1 MKSSPYSP
9 HYEKLQTWL
18 KEQRG
23 KSGYSQREVSEIM
36 NRHHSI
42 VGKIEQRRKKIELL
56 EFVKYCQI
64 LGADPH
70 EGIALLMQS
79 LQVDELPMDH
89 PS

>member
-1 MKSSPYSP
+1 MKYSTYSL
-9 HYEKLQTWL
+9 HYEKLQSWL

-36 NRHHSI
+36 HRHHSI

-56 EFVKYCQI
+56 EFVKYCQV

-70 EGIALLMQS
+70 EGLTVLMRS
-79 LQVDELPMDH
+79 LEEE
-89 PS
+89 

>member
-56 EFVKYCQI
+56 EFIKYCQV

-70 EGIALLMQS
+70 EGLDILMHALQED
-79 LQVDELPMDH
+79 V
-89 PS
+89 

>member
-23 KSGYSQREVSEIM
+23 KRGYSQREVSEIM

-42 VGKIEQRRKKIELL
+42 VGKIEQRRKKIELV
-56 EFVKYCQI
+56 EFIKYCQV
-64 LGADPH
+64 LGADPY
-70 EGIALLMQS
+70 EGLSILMES
-79 LQVDELPMDH
+79 LQEED
-89 PS
+89 

>member
-9 HYEKLQTWL
+9 HYEKLQAWL

-23 KSGYSQREVSEIM
+23 KSGYSQRDVSEIM

-56 EFVKYCQI
+56 EFVKYCQV
-64 LGADPH
+64 LGADPY
-70 EGIALLMQS
+70 EGLTILIQS
-79 LQVDELPMDH
+79 LQEED
-89 PS
+89 

>member
-23 KSGYSQREVSEIM
+23 KTGYSQREVSEIL

-42 VGKIEQRRKKIELL
+42 VGKIEQRRKKIELV
-56 EFVKYCQI
+56 EFVKYCQV
-64 LGADPH
+64 LGADPY
-70 EGIALLMQS
+70 EGLAILIES
-79 LQVDELPMDH
+79 LQED
-89 PS
+89 

>member
-9 HYEKLQTWL
+9 HYEKLQSWL

-42 VGKIEQRRKKIELL
+42 VGKIEQSRKKIELL

-70 EGIALLMQS
+70 EGLAVLMESIQD
-79 LQVDELPMDH
+79 DE
-89 PS
+89 

>member
-42 VGKIEQRRKKIELL
+42 VGKIEQSRKKIELV
-56 EFVKYCQI
+56 EFIKYCQV
-64 LGADPH
+64 LGADPY
-70 EGIALLMQS
+70 EGLAVLIQALQ
-79 LQVDELPMDH
+79 EEE
-89 PS
+89 